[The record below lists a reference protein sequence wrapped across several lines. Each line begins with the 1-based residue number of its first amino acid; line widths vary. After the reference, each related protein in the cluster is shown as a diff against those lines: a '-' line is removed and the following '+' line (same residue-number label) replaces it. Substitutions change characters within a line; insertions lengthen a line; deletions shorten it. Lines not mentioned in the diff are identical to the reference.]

1 MVFEVADG
9 DTTPE
14 AVLGNRIEV
23 LKNNVSLLKFEIQ
36 EVISDSLW
44 IELPEMLDV
53 PRVGDF

>member
-1 MVFEVADG
+1 MIFKVADG